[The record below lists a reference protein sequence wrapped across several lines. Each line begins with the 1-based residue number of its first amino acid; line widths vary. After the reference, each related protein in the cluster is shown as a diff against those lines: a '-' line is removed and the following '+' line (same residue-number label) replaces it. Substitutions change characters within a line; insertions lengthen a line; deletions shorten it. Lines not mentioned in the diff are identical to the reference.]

1 MINKYLILESM
12 KNICI
17 IVFLGI
23 LVLIL
28 VSFFSCKKEEER
40 IMVVSNDSISEIAH
54 TTARAYATIIDPG
67 KGIEQHGHCWST
79 SGEPTIYEN
88 ENKTE
93 NGPANKSDSYSSMM
107 TDLLPGT
114 KYYVRAY
121 IENSGTVVYGD
132 NILSFHTLSLGSP
145 VVSTGEVTDITATS
159 ANIGGNLES
168 LGAGADEVTQHG
180 HCWSSET
187 VTPVIEGNSNK
198 TSLGSKASIGPFE
211 SQMVSLSLNTTY
223 YVRAYATNIAGTS
236 YGNQVS
242 FTTSAMLAEV
252 TTSSITEITF
262 SSAAGGGDVTSDGG
276 ATVTERGVCWKTSE
290 NPTISDS
297 RSTDGNGTGPFVSD
311 ITGLLP
317 LTTYYVRA
325 YATNS
330 AGTSYGDN
338 VSFKTLTDDPNVD
351 WEPGDDWIDRRDG
364 ETYKTVKIGNQVWMA
379 ENIKATYYS
388 DSTPIVDGTEAGDIT
403 GDNTTKYWFYYN
415 NDPGNKDN
423 YGLLYTWA
431 AVMNGAPGS
440 ESNPS
445 GVQGICPTGWHVPSD
460 SEWKELEMYLGMSQ
474 AEADATDWRGTD
486 EGIKLKSTV
495 GWNSGGNGTNTS
507 GFTAIPAG
515 FRYHDGNFGSLG
527 IGALFWT
534 TTESGSDNAY
544 GRLLI
549 NTYDNIFRNDDLK
562 AIGCSVRCVKDPE

>member
-1 MINKYLILESM
+1 LIVKSM
-12 KNICI
+12 KNTCI
-17 IVFLGI
+17 IVILDI

-28 VSFFSCKKEEER
+28 VSFSSCKKEEEK
-40 IMVVSNDSISEIAH
+40 IMMVSNDSISDIAQ

-93 NGPANKSDSYSSMM
+93 NGQANIPDSYSSMM
-107 TDLLPGT
+107 TDLLPDT

-121 IENSGTVVYGD
+121 AENSGTVVYGD
-132 NILSFHTLSLGSP
+132 NILAFRTLSLGSP
-145 VVSTGEVTDITATS
+145 VVSTGEVTDITATT

-198 TSLGSKASIGPFE
+198 TSLGSRITTGPFE
-211 SQMVSLSLNTTY
+211 SPLVSLSLNTTY

-242 FTTSAMLAEV
+242 FKTSAMLPEV
-252 TTSSITEITF
+252 TTRSITAITF
-262 SSAAGGGDVTSDGG
+262 SSATGGGEVTSDGG
-276 ATVTERGVCWKTSE
+276 APVTVRGVCWSTSE
-290 NPTISDS
+290 NPTVSDS
-297 RSTDGNGTGPFVSD
+297 HTTDGSGTGTFTSEL
-311 ITGLLP
+311 TELSP

-338 VSFKTLTDDPNVD
+338 VSFTTLTDDPNYY
-351 WEPGDDWIDRRDG
+351 WEPGDDWLDTRDNQ
-364 ETYKTVKIGNQVWMA
+364 TYKTVQIGGQVWMA
-379 ENIKATYYS
+379 ENLKAKYYS
-388 DSTPIVDGTEAGDIT
+388 DSSALSDGTGAGNLT
-403 GDNTTKYWFYYN
+403 GQYSAKYWFYYN
-415 NDPGNKDN
+415 NDPGNEDI

-440 ESNPS
+440 DSNPS

-474 AEADATDWRGTD
+474 AAADSLDWRGTD
-486 EGIKLKSTV
+486 EGIKLKSTI
-495 GWNSGGNGTNTS
+495 GWDSGGNGTNTS
-507 GFTAIPAG
+507 GFTALPAG
-515 FRYHDGNFGSLG
+515 FRYYDSNFGSLG
-527 IGALFWT
+527 IGALFWNS
-534 TTESGSDNAY
+534 TEYDSYQAN
-544 GRLLI
+544 GRLLL
-549 NTYDNIFRNDDLK
+549 NAYDNIFRSNDFK
-562 AIGCSVRCVKDPE
+562 GIGCSVRCAKDPE